1 MEDKRIRV
9 GFFGV
14 ASWERDLI
22 EKGMRDLKD
31 YAVSVFDKIVNDS
44 MEEAAS
50 FDILSVFVGSKFDK
64 KTLDK
69 LPKLKLIAT
78 RSTGMD
84 HIDMEECKKRGI
96 EVLNVPEYG
105 SVTVAE
111 FTFALL
117 LAIAKK
123 VVVAHQSVEEGDFS
137 PEGLTGVD
145 LEGKTLGVIGVG
157 KIGSNVIRYGKCF
170 GMRVLGVARHRDA
183 KLEKKLGYEF
193 CSLEKLLKESD
204 FVSLHVPS
212 TSQTHHLI
220 NRQNIEL
227 MKPGSYLINTCRG
240 DVVEAEAILWALNNG
255 VLAGAGLDVA
265 EEEGIVV
272 DVGVVERNTT
282 KDDLKEVVAFH
293 MLRDRDDVI
302 FTPHNAFNTR
312 EAVERIVETT
322 FKNIKE
328 FLKKN
333 K

>member
-1 MEDKRIRV
+1 MEDKRIKV

-22 EKGMRDLKD
+22 EKEMYGLQNC
-31 YAVSVFDKIVNDS
+31 AVSVFEKNVNDS
-44 MEEAAS
+44 MEEAVN
-50 FDILSVFVGSKFDK
+50 FDILSVFVGSVLNK

-69 LPKLKLIAT
+69 LPNLKLIAT

-84 HIDMEECKKRGI
+84 HIDLEECKKRNI
-96 EVLNVPEYG
+96 VVMSVPEYG

-111 FTFALL
+111 YAFGLL

-123 VVVAHQSVEEGDFS
+123 IVVAHQSVEDGDFS

-145 LEGKTLGVIGVG
+145 LRGKTLGVVGVG
-157 KIGSNVIRYGKCF
+157 KIGANMVRYGRGF
-170 GMRVLGVARHRDA
+170 GMKVLGVARHKDP

-193 CSLEKLLKESD
+193 CSLEKCLKESD

-212 TSQTHHLI
+212 NKETFHLI

-255 VLAGAGLDVA
+255 ILSGAALDVA
-265 EEEGIVV
+265 EAEGMVADVGIV
-272 DVGVVERNTT
+272 EKYAS
-282 KDDLKEVVAFH
+282 KDDLKEAVTFH

-302 FTPHNAFNTR
+302 FTPHNAFNSR